1 MTDFNYKKYSL
12 EQLENWLHDALS
24 CDDLTAQEI
33 YETITTIVGENVEYH
48 KKELNKGSELLSLLK
63 GHREVD
69 INDFLKERAY
79 YEGWD
84 VNAGIT
90 SLTGPDNN
98 EPIVCD
104 SSDSSPECTKA
115 WEEFW
120 QGHDE
125 PYYTEEEMD
134 AMCERAASEELKKK
148 CIEQNREYNFIKNH
162 GGYDWTP

>member
-1 MTDFNYKKYSL
+1 MTDFDYKKYSL

-24 CDDLTAQEI
+24 SDDLTAQEI
-33 YETITTIVGENVEYH
+33 YETITNIVGENVEYH

-69 INDFLKERAY
+69 IDDFLKERAY

-84 VNAGIT
+84 NGIV
-90 SLTGPDNN
+90 SNRADASNL
-98 EPIVCD
+98 VCD
-104 SSDSSPECTKA
+104 KNDPSPECTKA

-148 CIEQNREYNFIKNH
+148 CIEQNREYNFIKKN